1 MEIDALLLL
10 TRLLKSLNFTET
22 ELLIMQ
28 SYIINKN
35 IDINLSLRENACLL
49 MEENIT
55 SIEMCKDV
63 RSII

>member
-55 SIEMCKDV
+55 SIEMCK
-63 RSII
+63 